1 MDILIGVFLVILTL
15 IGSVFIGRSKWFDR
29 LMKEVGNHLS
39 K

>member
-1 MDILIGVFLVILTL
+1 MDILVGISLVILTF

-29 LMKEVGNHLS
+29 LMKDIGELL